1 MIHQYKLFDYNI
13 VLDIASN
20 SIHLVDDVAYDIIAL
35 FENNDKEKVVLD
47 IYNKHKNQVSLDI
60 AVHIG
65 MHPVVKDGLSSNNI
79 TMSDK
84 FTWHG
89 NFSQRVEKPVTA
101 AVAE

>member
-1 MIHQYKLFDYNI
+1 MVSKQAEACSSKKTTYSFTPS
-13 VLDIASN
+13 A
-20 SIHLVDDVAYDIIAL
+20 VD
-35 FENNDKEKVVLD
+35 FS
-47 IYNKHKNQVSLDI
+47 KNQVSLDI

-65 MHPVVKDGLSSNNI
+65 MHPVVKDGLSSENV

-89 NFSQRVEKPVTA
+89 NFNQRVEKPVTA